1 MAKSK
6 VNNKDTQVTNN
17 SRVYIF
23 AGILMGVVTLF
34 NMFLVNRLHD
44 TNETVMNNTIGSIEA
59 VSTMN
64 DELSKINRNV
74 LMIVAGTGNPELLIP
89 EISNSFRKIEKS
101 ELAYGELTGH
111 SDMELRRYNQAII
124 FKNAYRD
131 KIISYQESFAR
142 LDVETARNTYIQ
154 EIHPLQVT
162 ASEMLSAAID
172 LGKRSQQAEIDRN
185 ERTYYTVEIVM
196 AALLFIAEVGIFI
209 VARIAKKQRLALERR
224 AQMLEEID
232 SKLQSSRQK
241 VGEIALTNILTGM
254 KNRYALDA
262 DLSDRL
268 EKDQFNI
275 AVFDLDNFRSIN
287 DMYGY
292 DFGDEYLAQ
301 VAERLKNEFGDVAE
315 IYNITGNEFCFIFNN
330 DVPDAQA
337 QRIAGSIQ
345 VAMSDFYNIFN
356 IGTQLTV
363 SGSTYHYLPGDCLNV
378 ASLLVK
384 MDNVMREAK
393 RNGGNAVYPVIGI

>member
-1 MAKSK
+1 MTKT
-6 VNNKDTQVTNN
+6 NQNKDTQITNN

-23 AGILMGVVTLF
+23 AAVLMAVVTLF

-44 TNETVMNNTIGSIEA
+44 TNQTVMDNTIGSIQA

-64 DELSKINRNV
+64 DELSIVNRNV
-74 LMIVAGTGNPELLIP
+74 LMIVAGTGDPETLVP
-89 EISNSFRKIEKS
+89 EIANSFRKIERA
-101 ELAYGELTGH
+101 EIDYAELTGH
-111 SDMELRRYNQAII
+111 SEMELRRYNQAII

-131 KIISYQESFAR
+131 KIVTYQDKFTT
-142 LDVETARNTYIQ
+142 LDAEDARNTYIQ

-162 ASEMLSAAID
+162 ASEMLLAAID
-172 LGKRSQQAEIDRN
+172 LGKKAMQSEIDRN
-185 ERTYYTVEIVM
+185 ERTYYTVEIIM
-196 AALLFIAEVGIFI
+196 AALLLIAEIGIFI

-232 SKLQSSRQK
+232 SKLQTSRQK

-262 DLSDRL
+262 DLSERL

-301 VAERLKNEFGDVAE
+301 VAEKLKTEYSEVAE
-315 IYNITGNEFCFIFNN
+315 IYNITGNEFCFVFNR
-330 DVPDAQA
+330 DIPDAQA
-337 QRIAGSIQ
+337 QRTVERIHAT
-345 VAMSDFYNIFN
+345 MTEYYNIFN
-356 IGTQLTV
+356 IGSQLTA

-393 RNGGNAVYPVIGI
+393 RNGGNAVYPVMGI